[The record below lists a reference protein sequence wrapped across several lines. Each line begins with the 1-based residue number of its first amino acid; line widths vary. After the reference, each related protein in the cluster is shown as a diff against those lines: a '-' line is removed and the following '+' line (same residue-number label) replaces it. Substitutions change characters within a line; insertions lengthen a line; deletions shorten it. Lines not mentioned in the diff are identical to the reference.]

1 MTRFSGKIGFGG
13 GGAGCIAGLFG
24 MFNDFPRSLRFS
36 VRIVGVLCA
45 ERNWISWAR
54 LAAASGLVAVT
65 YTNEDSATDA
75 RTVLE
80 YVKRNAASFGVDEQ
94 KIGVWACSGNVPTAL
109 SLLMQDAETRVRCAV
124 LAYG

>member
-1 MTRFSGKIGFGG
+1 
-13 GGAGCIAGLFG
+13 
-24 MFNDFPRSLRFS
+24 
-36 VRIVGVLCA
+36 V
-45 ERNWISWAR
+45 SWAR